1 MELDVKHVYENKSL
15 INTAIMSHYALQ
27 SLKHRQNMNSKT
39 KLQLSATVFSKSRL
53 MYFYMPDLLSRFSL
67 APTLLSLLDL
77 KVRRKKKG
85 KFNTHDF

>member
-1 MELDVKHVYENKSL
+1 
-15 INTAIMSHYALQ
+15 MSHYALQ

-53 MYFYMPDLLSRFSL
+53 MYFYLPALLSRFSL

-77 KVRRKKKG
+77 KVRERKKRKIQYSRFLACLLTI
-85 KFNTHDF
+85 K